1 MQDFSRC
8 QSIRRELPG
17 ADTAGGKVRAQE
29 MTPEPY
35 QLYRREE
42 QMSNRQEIP
51 PEWSRLLRDFEYF
64 KSMYPEEAKR
74 LQWFVEEVLDEM
86 EYEGS
91 PIFDEFPDRLL
102 LEQLIRRAAERAVME
117 EAPMASE
124 SEVMQGGMPS
134 QGGMPVQGGMPSQ
147 GGMPMQGG
155 LLVQEIH
162 APFGPVEH
170 EYRSGAENIGIPEN
184 GYRMWEAGMLN
195 FQELQQQEMRGRR
208 PQRPPQGP
216 GSQRP
221 PQGPGPQR
229 PPQGPGPWRPPQ
241 GPGPWRPP
249 LWPADR
255 WDLLSILLMNELQR
269 RRCRNGRCW

>member
-8 QSIRRELPG
+8 QSIRSELSG
-17 ADTAGGKVRAQE
+17 ADSAGGKVRAQE

-124 SEVMQGGMPS
+124 SEVMQGGMP
-134 QGGMPVQGGMPSQ
+134 VQGGM
-147 GGMPMQGG
+147 
-155 LLVQEIH
+155 
-162 APFGPVEH
+162 
-170 EYRSGAENIGIPEN
+170 PEN
-184 GYRMWEAGMLN
+184 GYRMWEPGMLN

-208 PQRPPQGP
+208 PQGP

>member
-124 SEVMQGGMPS
+124 SEVMQGGMP
-134 QGGMPVQGGMPSQ
+134 VQ

-155 LLVQEIH
+155 MLVQEIH
-162 APFGPVEH
+162 ASFGPVEH

-208 PQRPPQGP
+208 PQ
-216 GSQRP
+216 
-221 PQGPGPQR
+221 
-229 PPQGPGPWRPPQ
+229 

-255 WDLLSILLMNELQR
+255 WELLSILLMNELQR